1 VIREKVIPWGVVYG
15 RSLKPR
21 PGDRDQEGKLVNMPV
36 CLAGLPDHAGNLTA
50 QECGDSPQCRLNSDR
65 LLPEQV
71 ICPLQFWGFRHVI
84 EVPPQQVLAQPGNP
98 VAKGVRTEI
107 EVCGSARLVGGLNA
121 SFDAEP
127 EHTKK
132 IGQLKGT
139 IPRTA
144 QSRRGTSK
152 HLSVQPVDE
161 QVHSVVALIRI
172 SRLAKID
179 SQPLPV

>member
-1 VIREKVIPWGVVYG
+1 
-15 RSLKPR
+15 
-21 PGDRDQEGKLVNMPV
+21 
-36 CLAGLPDHAGNLTA
+36 
-50 QECGDSPQCRLNSDR
+50 
-65 LLPEQV
+65 
-71 ICPLQFWGFRHVI
+71 
-84 EVPPQQVLAQPGNP
+84 
-98 VAKGVRTEI
+98 VRTEI

-139 IPRTA
+139 IPRTG